1 MHTLVPNLRLPS
13 ELTPKL
19 CVLRGS
25 GVIMHISHVPDEE
38 LRALAK
44 REGPKSPASD
54 ILQRLV
60 RKRLKDHQVHVW
72 RLGQY
77 YFVGPIPD
85 ARTELQMIEL
95 VTEDESEG

>member
-1 MHTLVPNLRLPS
+1 MY
-13 ELTPKL
+13 
-19 CVLRGS
+19 
-25 GVIMHISHVPDEE
+25 ISHVPDEE

-54 ILQRLV
+54 ILRRLV

-77 YFVGPIPD
+77 YFVGPMPD

-95 VTEDESEG
+95 VAEDEGEG